1 MNRLISF
8 FKNSCRYVIADFYD
22 TETAM
27 NTYIVYG
34 GGINMET
41 YLDIAVLPDVNGLF
55 TTGCGVNPET
65 YSKLAITTAK
75 MLKKMS

>member
-8 FKNSCRYVIADFYD
+8 FKNSCRNVIAYLYD
-22 TETAM
+22 TETAK

-34 GGINMET
+34 GGINMKT
-41 YLDIAVLPDVNGLF
+41 YLGIAALSYVNGLF

-65 YSKLAITTAK
+65 YSKFVITTAK